1 MKKDSDK
8 SMACRLCGWLSL
20 FLFFVFLTLV
30 WLPEVSHYYVRNEV
44 IERRLIEQGR
54 TTPSDSVLD
63 EMRSHRLLEHE
74 WQNQAQLVETAEK
87 LLTGEVQFS
96 GLPPAQI
103 HLPFDPSDLEKGST
117 QWQLQFSGLIVP
129 ETLIDAY
136 RATGREQFYDLARD
150 SILAWAKFEKSAW
163 LNRGFL
169 WNDHAVATRVRTLAD
184 FWSIYRRRPDFR
196 PDIAQL
202 IWEFAARSGALLAKP
217 DQYTF
222 ATNHGVMQNIAL
234 WQLSLAFP
242 ALPKSEEYKQLAL
255 SRLKGEISFYVAP
268 DGAILEHSAD
278 YHAFGL
284 YLFGMAL
291 RYATLLHLNPPME
304 WDQKYEKATQFYLEI
319 RRPDGSLPPFGDTAV
334 GLRHKAMQLTRKDEH
349 GLYVPLATA
358 ELELPPDPIGLYPV
372 SGYAILWDDVARQ
385 AHEDVSQT
393 VLAWSYFTG
402 HGHKHADEP
411 SVLLWSGGQEWWTNS
426 GYWSYDDPGRV
437 SAECWEGSNAP
448 HLTGEKCRPN
458 RKSSLIGSLSSS
470 SLFAAE
476 VERSG
481 PGDLTIAR
489 LLVHTQSL
497 VWVIVDHCTG
507 ASQNT
512 LQTIWTTAPN
522 VTLEVGATPGAFL
535 LSTDTKDRRFRSY
548 FLGPAAMR
556 TENIRGS
563 RDPFAGWIS
572 LEGKPT
578 VTNSIVTSQPAEGAW
593 AVTVWAMDTHSDN
606 RAEANSPPTVEWS
619 NAREW
624 SVRVPLKGGSELISR
639 EGDRISIEPAT
650 TTAGH
655 SDTVSDTLSPPP
667 TSAAIQIA
675 ALTASY
681 ESEAARY
688 PHFRDLFVYR
698 LRASRLAIAFLL
710 LQGLF
715 FAMLRYAG
723 SMYLAPLRILALFGW
738 LASCVWVRLL
748 YLNN

>member
-1 MKKDSDK
+1 MKKTHSDK
-8 SMACRLCGWLSL
+8 SMTARLCGWLSL

-30 WLPEVSHYYVRNEV
+30 WLPEVSHYYVGNEV
-44 IERRLIEQGR
+44 VDGRLIEQGR
-54 TTPSDSVLD
+54 SNPSDSVLD

-74 WQNQAQLVETAEK
+74 WRNEAQLVETAEK
-87 LLTGEVQFS
+87 LLTGEAQFP
-96 GLPPAQI
+96 GLPTAEI
-103 HLPFDPSDLEKGST
+103 HLPFDPADLEKGST

-169 WNDHAVATRVRTLAD
+169 WNDHAVATRIRTLAD

-196 PDIAQL
+196 PEIAQL

-255 SRLKGEISFYVAP
+255 SRLQGEISFYVAP

-291 RYATLLHLNPPME
+291 RYTTLLHVNPPAE
-304 WDQKYEKATQFYLEI
+304 WDQKYEKARQFYLEI

-334 GLRHKAMQLTRKDEH
+334 GLRHKAMQLTTKDDH
-349 GLYVPLATA
+349 GLYVPLATS
-358 ELELPPDPIGLYPV
+358 ELGWPPDPIGLYPI

-426 GYWSYDDPGRV
+426 GYWPYDDPGRV

-448 HLTGEKCRPN
+448 HLRGEKCRPN

-481 PGDLTIAR
+481 PGDLTVAR
-489 LLVHTQSL
+489 LLVHTPSL

-522 VTLEVGATPGAFL
+522 VTLEVGATPGAYL
-535 LSTDTKDRRFRSY
+535 GSTTDHILRSY

-563 RDPFAGWIS
+563 PDPFAGWIS
-572 LEGKPT
+572 LDGKPT
-578 VTNSIVTSQPAEGAW
+578 VTNSIVTSEPAEGAW
-593 AVTVWAMDTHSDN
+593 AVTIWVLDAQNVNKEVISTP
-606 RAEANSPPTVEWS
+606 AAVEWS

-624 SVRVPLKGGSELISR
+624 RVRIPLKGGSQFVSR
-639 EGDRISIEPAT
+639 KGDRISTDLVAAT
-650 TTAGH
+650 SGH
-655 SDTVSDTLSPPP
+655 HSFGDTLHPPP
-667 TSAAIQIA
+667 ASAAREIA
-675 ALTASY
+675 RVDANYQSDAI
-681 ESEAARY
+681 RY
-688 PHFRDLFVYR
+688 PRFRDLYAYR
-698 LRASRLAIAFLL
+698 IRASAVAMALLL

-715 FAMLRYAG
+715 FAIFRYAG
-723 SMYLAPLRILALFGW
+723 SRYLVHFRLLALVGW
-738 LASCVWVRLL
+738 LCLCIGVRIY
-748 YLNN
+748 YL